1 MWPLLVPLAG
11 RCVRVGTVRSVCHE
25 SGPSATF
32 PGQKPSE
39 FEFLFAI
46 SRSSDH
52 GMCANFVELARIL
65 LDPWVGPDRA
75 YASSGT
81 KSYLTPVW
89 APVCADLS
97 LSSQN
102 RLPRAI

>member
-1 MWPLLVPLAG
+1 VAVIGSSRWA
-11 RCVRVGTVRSVCHE
+11 VRKGWHRSVCHE

-102 RLPRAI
+102 RLHRAI